1 MLEKFAFRVFVLYIC
16 TQQNSIYRF
25 GRPVVAHFVT
35 PNLVGREMIK
45 VEKIHELID
54 AKLEADG
61 CFIVELTVSADN
73 DITLVVDSNN
83 GVSIDYCIEMN
94 RLFEG
99 AFDREV
105 EDYSLEVS
113 SAGIG
118 CEFKVLGQYKKNIGN
133 DVEVTYPN
141 GSHIK
146 GKLLEADEAKF
157 IVETS
162 EMVKVE
168 GQKKKQLVT
177 KQIELGYSEVKNV
190 KDIISFK

>member
-1 MLEKFAFRVFVLYIC
+1 
-16 TQQNSIYRF
+16 
-25 GRPVVAHFVT
+25 
-35 PNLVGREMIK
+35 MIK

-61 CFIVELTVSADN
+61 CFVVELVVSAEN
-73 DITLVVDSNN
+73 DIRLVVDSAK
-83 GVSIDYCIEMN
+83 GVSIDYCIELN
-94 RLFEG
+94 GLIEG

-118 CEFKVLGQYKKNIGN
+118 CEFKVLGQYKKNVGN
-133 DVEVTYPN
+133 EVEVTYPN

-146 GKLLEADEAKF
+146 GQLISADEAGF
-157 IVETS
+157 VVETS

-168 GQKKKQLVT
+168 GQKKKQLQT
-177 KQIELGYSEVKNV
+177 KQIEFKYDEVKQV